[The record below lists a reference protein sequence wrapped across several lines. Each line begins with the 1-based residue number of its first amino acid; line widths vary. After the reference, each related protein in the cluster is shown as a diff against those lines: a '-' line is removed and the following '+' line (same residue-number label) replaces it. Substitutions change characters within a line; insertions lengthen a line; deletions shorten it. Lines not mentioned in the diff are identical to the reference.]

1 MKIGILTYHWVFNH
15 GANLQTLST
24 IGYMRKIG
32 HEPVVINWIPRDL
45 EQAYLNYTIQDQ
57 VECFR
62 KFQEGYY
69 PLTEICRTSKDIAEV
84 IKGEGIQ
91 KVFIGADTL
100 FMLRK
105 RRYSLR
111 QLKWYN
117 PTQNEVFP
125 NPFWG
130 DFLEY
135 DVNVPIIGF
144 SIASLDTDGRLFLSQ
159 KHEIKRYLKRFRYL
173 SARDLSTAELIR
185 YFTDGE
191 VQPKITPDPVFN
203 FNENVDLS
211 GIEKQVLEKFNITK
225 EYYLISMPQPFN
237 KKLIQW
243 AKDFGKIVRTNG
255 YDLIELPRQTGKADL
270 EVKQMPYHII
280 TPLEWYILLKN
291 AKGYVGGLMHTIVSC
306 VHNKIPFYSFDYYG
320 TSSMHNIYVDYTTSK
335 VYQIIKQCGLL
346 EYYTNIR
353 ARFKTELISAE
364 VVFHLFEVYNIKQL
378 VKASDMMRGKL
389 EKDLKELDL

>member
-1 MKIGILTYHWVFNH
+1 MF
-15 GANLQTLST
+15 
-24 IGYMRKIG
+24 
-32 HEPVVINWIPRDL
+32 
-45 EQAYLNYTIQDQ
+45 
-57 VECFR
+57 
-62 KFQEGYY
+62 
-69 PLTEICRTSKDIAEV
+69 
-84 IKGEGIQ
+84 
-91 KVFIGADTL
+91 
-100 FMLRK
+100 
-105 RRYSLR
+105 
-111 QLKWYN
+111 
-117 PTQNEVFP
+117 
-125 NPFWG
+125 
-130 DFLEY
+130 
-135 DVNVPIIGF
+135 
-144 SIASLDTDGRLFLSQ
+144 
-159 KHEIKRYLKRFRYL
+159 YL

>member
-1 MKIGILTYHWVFNH
+1 M
-15 GANLQTLST
+15 
-24 IGYMRKIG
+24 
-32 HEPVVINWIPRDL
+32 
-45 EQAYLNYTIQDQ
+45 
-57 VECFR
+57 
-62 KFQEGYY
+62 
-69 PLTEICRTSKDIAEV
+69 
-84 IKGEGIQ
+84 
-91 KVFIGADTL
+91 
-100 FMLRK
+100 
-105 RRYSLR
+105 
-111 QLKWYN
+111 
-117 PTQNEVFP
+117 
-125 NPFWG
+125 
-130 DFLEY
+130 
-135 DVNVPIIGF
+135 
-144 SIASLDTDGRLFLSQ
+144 
-159 KHEIKRYLKRFRYL
+159 
-173 SARDLSTAELIR
+173 
-185 YFTDGE
+185 
-191 VQPKITPDPVFN
+191 QPKITPDPVFN

-353 ARFKTELISAE
+353 ARFKTETYFSGSSLSFI
-364 VVFHLFEVYNIKQL
+364 
-378 VKASDMMRGKL
+378 
-389 EKDLKELDL
+389 